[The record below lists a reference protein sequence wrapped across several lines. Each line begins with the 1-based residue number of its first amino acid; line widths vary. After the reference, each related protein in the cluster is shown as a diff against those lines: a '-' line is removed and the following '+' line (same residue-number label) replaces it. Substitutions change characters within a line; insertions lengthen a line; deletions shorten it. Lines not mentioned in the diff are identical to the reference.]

1 VLTHLPGLIY
11 LAALN
16 AIVGDAR
23 GPLDGIV
30 QVSIYN
36 AIWFS
41 MPIAVLVLSVYHPTV
56 ARQCLATV
64 TSWGRRHRRVI
75 VVVSLSALGTYLLV
89 EGIQA
94 WSPPA

>member
-1 VLTHLPGLIY
+1 MQDLSPSRAAMAGVLTHLPGLIY

-23 GPLDGIV
+23 GPLNGIV

-41 MPIAVLVLSVYHPTV
+41 MPIAVLVLSVHHPTV
-56 ARQCLATV
+56 ARGSV
-64 TSWGRRHRRVI
+64 
-75 VVVSLSALGTYLLV
+75 
-89 EGIQA
+89 
-94 WSPPA
+94 SPPSPRGDAGTGG